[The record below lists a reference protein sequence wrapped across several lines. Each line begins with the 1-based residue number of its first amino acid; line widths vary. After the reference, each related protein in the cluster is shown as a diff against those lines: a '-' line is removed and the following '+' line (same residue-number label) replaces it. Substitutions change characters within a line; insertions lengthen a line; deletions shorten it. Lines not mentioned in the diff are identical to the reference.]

1 LNEIDFDAADQLEVF
16 RISQRLREVHMR
28 NKTLTL
34 CLLLLAAP
42 SGYGMSPLVG
52 TRLNAVAAAV
62 QTETPW
68 IKFSS
73 PEGRFS
79 ILLPHEPKFES
90 VAATDAG
97 GITNYRYTDLESGYG
112 FICEYFD
119 VDSPGA
125 DVQHFLDVTRDGIV
139 RGAGATLLGE
149 EKISMKTYPGRE
161 LQMAL
166 KVNEGTEITILTK
179 IYLVDKRLYSL
190 TFLHVTSMEA
200 TVAADRSKKF
210 FSSFELKPGR

>member
-1 LNEIDFDAADQLEVF
+1 
-16 RISQRLREVHMR
+16 MR
-28 NKTLTL
+28 NKTLAL
-34 CLLLLAAP
+34 CLLLLTAP
-42 SGYGMSPLVG
+42 IGYGVSPLVS
-52 TRLNAVAAAV
+52 TQLNAVAAAV

-79 ILLPHEPKFES
+79 ALFPHEPKFES
-90 VAATDAG
+90 AAATDSS
-97 GITNYRYTDLESGYG
+97 GITNYRYSDLESGYA

-119 VDSPGA
+119 VASPVA

-139 RGAGATLLGE
+139 RGAGATLVGE
-149 EKISMKTYPGRE
+149 EKTSLKTYSGRE

-166 KVNEGTEITILTK
+166 KVDEGTEINILTR

-190 TFLHVTSMEA
+190 TFLHVKTMDA
-200 TVAADRSKKF
+200 TVAADRGKKF
-210 FSSFELKPGR
+210 FSSFELKPGSQVSE

>member
-1 LNEIDFDAADQLEVF
+1 MILPEV
-16 RISQRLREVHMR
+16 QMR
-28 NKTLTL
+28 DKTLAL
-34 CLLLLAAP
+34 CLLLLTAP
-42 SGYGMSPLVG
+42 SGYGMSPLVSVQ
-52 TRLNAVAAAV
+52 LNVVAAAV

-79 ILLPHEPKFES
+79 VLLPKEPKFES
-90 VAATDAG
+90 VAATDSS
-97 GITNYRYTDLESGYG
+97 GITNYRYSDLESGYG

-119 VDSPGA
+119 VESTGA
-125 DVQHFLDVTRDGIV
+125 DAQHFLDVTRDGIV
-139 RGAGATLLGE
+139 RGAGATLVGE
-149 EKISMKTYPGRE
+149 EKISLKTNPGRE
-161 LQMAL
+161 LHMSL

-200 TVAADRSKKF
+200 TVAADRGKKF
-210 FSSFELKPGR
+210 FSSFELKSGT